1 MKKGEER
8 IMSVFIPV
16 RKILSIL
23 FSLFIICLISIILIH
38 IFQWSRQGKKFSI
51 LGYQLLIQQTYSIG
65 DAVTVGD
72 VMVMRSQDGYQ
83 ADDIVSYLDLE
94 GNVVADQISYV
105 DTTQNDFIY
114 YLKNSYTSQK
124 IDTVLGS
131 DIQGKCIFVI
141 PGLGSIL
148 LFLSSW
154 MGLFTLFFIVLLL
167 GGGCFVLKCLKQTF
181 KGGES
186 GEERTK

>member
-1 MKKGEER
+1 
-8 IMSVFIPV
+8 MSVFIPV

-38 IFQWSRQGKKFSI
+38 IFQWSRQGENFSI

-65 DAVTVGD
+65 DIVTVGD

-83 ADDIVSYLDLE
+83 PGDIVSYLDLE
-94 GNVVADQISYV
+94 GNVVANQISYV
-105 DTTQNDFIY
+105 DTTQKDFVY
-114 YLKNSYTSQK
+114 YLKNGYTSQK
-124 IDTVLGS
+124 IDTVLES

-167 GGGCFVLKCLKQTF
+167 GGGCFVLKCLTQAF
-181 KGGES
+181 KGGERS
-186 GEERTK
+186 EERTK

>member
-38 IFQWSRQGKKFSI
+38 IFQWSRQGKNFSI

-65 DAVTVGD
+65 DVVTVGD

-105 DTTQNDFIY
+105 DTTQNDF
-114 YLKNSYTSQK
+114 
-124 IDTVLGS
+124 
-131 DIQGKCIFVI
+131 GKYFVVFIFFDGI
-141 PGLGSIL
+141 FYIIL
-148 LFLSSW
+148 YC
-154 MGLFTLFFIVLLL
+154 FIVRWRMF
-167 GGGCFVLKCLKQTF
+167 CFKMSKANF
-181 KGGES
+181 
-186 GEERTK
+186 